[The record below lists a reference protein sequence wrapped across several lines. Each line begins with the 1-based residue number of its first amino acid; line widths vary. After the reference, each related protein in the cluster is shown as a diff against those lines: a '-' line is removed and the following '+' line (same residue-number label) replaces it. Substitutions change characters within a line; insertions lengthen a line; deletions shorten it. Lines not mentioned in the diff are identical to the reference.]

1 MDEFTP
7 MMHQYLQIK
16 KEKPDTI
23 LFFRLGDFYEMF
35 FDDAKIASQIL
46 NITLTSREAGKNKR
60 VPMCGLPYHAAESY
74 IAKLIKVGKRVA
86 ICEQVEDPKTAKG
99 LVKREVIRTIT
110 PGNVLSPTLLEDK
123 VQNYLACINKDKSG
137 IGLAFIEPS
146 TGEFRLTEFRDN
158 ASETKLFAELTR
170 IGPKECLIPER
181 LRDDASLSAF
191 ARDMSM
197 SITIQDDWVFSLDT
211 AQSTLCGFFGTTT
224 LDGFGC
230 SHLNSGISAAGTII
244 RYLKETQSSSLS
256 HITKITP
263 YRPEEFMAIDPAS
276 WRNLELTS
284 TIRSGEKTGSLIWVL
299 DQTVTAM
306 GGRLLRSWIHQPL
319 LKIEEIVCRQEGI
332 EVFFRSS
339 SLRETIIPY
348 LKSIHDLAR
357 LVGRIDAGL
366 ANARD
371 LIALK
376 ESLLVVPNIKTALR
390 GSSTS
395 GGGSPSGG
403 GITCQGSFLSGTCPS
418 KVMEDILLDLDE
430 LRDVVELIDTAIHD
444 TPPLSIREG
453 GIIKPGYNQEL
464 DELHS
469 MTRDAKGWII
479 NLQKEEIK
487 RTGIGS
493 LKIGYNKVFG
503 YYIEITKAN
512 LHLVPEDY
520 IRKQTIANG
529 ERFIAPQLKEK
540 EVQILS
546 ASQRIAEI
554 EYEIFMN
561 VRSDILSKIDRI
573 QQVSQAIAMLDVLSS
588 LAKVAVEND
597 YTRPLVNDGD
607 VILLKDARHPVVER
621 IMTGERFVPND
632 TLIDRADNQIL
643 IITGPNM
650 AGKSTYIRQVALIVL
665 MAQIGSFVPAK
676 KAEIGVVDQI
686 FTRVGASDEL
696 IKGQSTFMVEMVETA
711 NILNNSTSKSLIIL
725 DEIGRGT
732 STFDGVSIAWAV
744 AEYIHNH
751 NSLKAR
757 TLFSTHYH
765 ELTELE
771 LLLGG
776 IKNYNIAVKEW
787 GDKIIFLRKVIPG
800 GADKS
805 YGIHVARLA
814 GLPKEVILRATEI
827 LDNLEMESISGN
839 GKPKLAMVKGRRGEK
854 EKYVRLSIF
863 DLAQEIND
871 KAVTALKQMDID
883 NLTPIE
889 ALNRLHELKKM
900 V

>member
-1 MDEFTP
+1 MSEFTP

-35 FDDAKIASQIL
+35 FDDAKTASQIL
-46 NITLTSREAGKNKR
+46 SITLTSREAGKGKR
-60 VPMCGLPYHAAESY
+60 VPMCGIPYHAAEAY
-74 IAKLIKVGKRVA
+74 IAKLIKAGKRVA

-99 LVKREVIRTIT
+99 LVKREVVRTIT

-146 TGEFRLTEFRDN
+146 TGEFRLAEFGN
-158 ASETKLFAELTR
+158 EAKLWTELTR

-181 LRDDASLSAF
+181 LKGDASLIAF
-191 ARDMSM
+191 AADISM
-197 SITIQDDWVFSLDT
+197 SITIQDDWVFSIDT

-230 SHLNSGISAAGTII
+230 SHLNPGVSAAGVII

-256 HITKITP
+256 HITKIIP

-299 DQTVTAM
+299 DQTGTAM
-306 GGRLLRSWIHQPL
+306 GGRLLRSWIQQPL
-319 LKIEEIVCRQEGI
+319 LKVEEIVSRQEGI
-332 EVFFRSS
+332 EAFFRSS
-339 SLRETIIPY
+339 SLRETIISY
-348 LKSIHDLAR
+348 LKPIHDLAR
-357 LVGRIDAGL
+357 LVARIDAGL

-376 ESLLVVPNIKTALR
+376 ESLLVVPSIKIVLQ
-390 GSSTS
+390 GDSIS
-395 GGGSPSGG
+395 GEDSISGRDSVVG
-403 GITCQGSFLSGTCPS
+403 TCQGN
-418 KVMEDILLDLDE
+418 VIEDIQLDLDE
-430 LRDVVELIDTAIHD
+430 LRDIVDLIDIAIHD
-444 TPPLSIREG
+444 TPPLSLREG
-453 GIIKPGYNQEL
+453 GIIKPGYSQEL

-512 LHLVPEDY
+512 LHLVPDDY

-561 VRSDILSKIDRI
+561 VRSEILGKIDRI
-573 QQVSQAIAMLDVLSS
+573 QRVSQAIAMLDVLSS

-597 YTRPLVNDGD
+597 YTRPLINDGD
-607 VILLKDARHPVVER
+607 VIMLKDARHPVVER
-621 IMTGERFVPND
+621 IMSGERFVPND
-632 TLIDRADNQIL
+632 TLLNRTDNQIL

-696 IKGQSTFMVEMVETA
+696 IKGQSTFMVEMIETA

-751 NSLKAR
+751 TSLKAR

-765 ELTELE
+765 ELIELE
-771 LLLGG
+771 LLFKG

-787 GDKIIFLRKVIPG
+787 GDKIIFLRKVVPG

-805 YGIHVARLA
+805 YGIHVAKLA

-827 LDNLEMESISGN
+827 LDNLEMESISGS
-839 GKPKLAMVKGRRGEK
+839 GKPKLARVKEKRGESGEK

-871 KAVTALKQMDID
+871 KAVAALKQMDID
-883 NLTPIE
+883 NITPIE
-889 ALNRLHELKKM
+889 ALNKLHELKKM

>member
-1 MDEFTP
+1 MTEFTP
-7 MMHQYLQIK
+7 MMSQYLQIK

-35 FDDAKIASQIL
+35 FDDAKTASQIL
-46 NITLTSREAGKNKR
+46 NITLTSREAGKNNR

-74 IAKLIKVGKRVA
+74 IAKLIKAGKKVA
-86 ICEQVEDPKTAKG
+86 ICEQVEDAKAAKG

-146 TGEFRLTEFRDN
+146 TGDFKVAEFGGSSSDRNNEDRLFT
-158 ASETKLFAELTR
+158 ELTR
-170 IGPKECLIPER
+170 ICPKECLIPER
-181 LRDDASLSAF
+181 LRNDARLSAF
-191 ARDMSM
+191 ARDISM
-197 SITIQDDWVFSLDT
+197 SITIQDDWIFSLDT

-230 SHLNSGISAAGTII
+230 SHLTHGISAAGTII
-244 RYLKETQSSSLS
+244 RYLKETQVSSLS

-276 WRNLELTS
+276 WRNLELTK

-319 LKIEEIVCRQEGI
+319 LKIEEISYRQDGI
-332 EVFFRSS
+332 EVFFKAS
-339 SLRETIIPY
+339 SLRETIISY
-348 LKSIHDLAR
+348 LRSIHDLAR

-376 ESLLVVPNIKTALR
+376 ESLLVIPNIKTVLR
-390 GSSTS
+390 S
-395 GGGSPSGG
+395 
-403 GITCQGSFLSGTCPS
+403 CQG
-418 KVMEDILLDLDE
+418 KVIEDILIDMDE
-430 LRDVVELIDTAIHD
+430 LRDIVDLIDIAIND
-444 TPPLSIREG
+444 NPPLSIREG
-453 GIIKPGYNQEL
+453 GIIKPGYDPEL

-469 MTRDAKGWII
+469 ITRDAKGWII

-512 LHLVPEDY
+512 LHLVPQDY

-529 ERFIAPQLKEK
+529 ERFISQQLKEK
-540 EVQILS
+540 EVQILG

-554 EYEIFMN
+554 EYEIFMR
-561 VRSDILSKIDRI
+561 VRAEIISKIDRI

-607 VILLKDARHPVVER
+607 VILLKDARHPVVEK
-621 IMTGERFVPND
+621 IMSGERFVPND
-632 TLIDRADNQIL
+632 TLIDRSNNQIL

-696 IKGQSTFMVEMVETA
+696 IKGQSTFMVEMIETA
-711 NILNNSTSKSLIIL
+711 NILNNSTPKSLIIL

-751 NSLKAR
+751 SSLKAR

-771 LLLGG
+771 LLFKG

-787 GDKIIFLRKVIPG
+787 GDKIIFLRKVIQG

-827 LDNLEMESISGN
+827 LDNLEMESIAGN
-839 GKPKLAMVKGRRGEK
+839 GKPKLAKVKEGK
-854 EKYVRLSIF
+854 EKYVQLSIF
-863 DLAQEIND
+863 DLPQTINNEV
-871 KAVTALKQMDID
+871 VTALKQIDID
-883 NLTPIE
+883 NLTPLE

>member
-1 MDEFTP
+1 
-7 MMHQYLQIK
+7 
-16 KEKPDTI
+16 
-23 LFFRLGDFYEMF
+23 
-35 FDDAKIASQIL
+35 
-46 NITLTSREAGKNKR
+46 
-60 VPMCGLPYHAAESY
+60 
-74 IAKLIKVGKRVA
+74 
-86 ICEQVEDPKTAKG
+86 
-99 LVKREVIRTIT
+99 
-110 PGNVLSPTLLEDK
+110 
-123 VQNYLACINKDKSG
+123 
-137 IGLAFIEPS
+137 
-146 TGEFRLTEFRDN
+146 
-158 ASETKLFAELTR
+158 
-170 IGPKECLIPER
+170 
-181 LRDDASLSAF
+181 
-191 ARDMSM
+191 
-197 SITIQDDWVFSLDT
+197 
-211 AQSTLCGFFGTTT
+211 
-224 LDGFGC
+224 
-230 SHLNSGISAAGTII
+230 
-244 RYLKETQSSSLS
+244 
-256 HITKITP
+256 
-263 YRPEEFMAIDPAS
+263 MAIDPAS
-276 WRNLELTS
+276 WRNLELTQ
-284 TIRSGEKTGSLIWVL
+284 TIRGGEKTGSLICVL
-299 DQTVTAM
+299 DQTETAM

-319 LKIEEIVCRQEGI
+319 LKVEEITYRQDGI

-339 SLRETIIPY
+339 TLRETIISY
-348 LKSIHDLAR
+348 LKSIHDMAR

-376 ESLLVVPNIKTALR
+376 ESMLVIPGIKTALC
-390 GSSTS
+390 S
-395 GGGSPSGG
+395 
-403 GITCQGSFLSGTCPS
+403 CQG
-418 KVMEDILLDLDE
+418 KVIEDILLELDE
-430 LRDVVELIDTAIHD
+430 LSDIVELIDTSIHN
-444 TPPLSIREG
+444 TPSFSIREG
-453 GIIKPGYNQEL
+453 GIIKSGYNQEL

-512 LHLVPEDY
+512 LDLVPQDY

-529 ERFIAPQLKEK
+529 ERFISPQLKEK

-554 EYEIFMN
+554 EYEIFMS
-561 VRSDILSKIDRI
+561 VRAEIISKIDRI
-573 QQVSQAIAMLDVLSS
+573 QQVSRAIAMIDVLCS

-597 YTRPLVNDGD
+597 YVMPLINDGD
-607 VILLKDARHPVVER
+607 IILLKDARHPVVER
-621 IMTGERFVPND
+621 IMSDERFVPND
-632 TLIDRADNQIL
+632 TLLDKSDNQIL

-696 IKGQSTFMVEMVETA
+696 VKGQSTFMVEMVETA

-751 NSLKAR
+751 ANLKAR

-771 LLLGG
+771 LLFKGV
-776 IKNYNIAVKEW
+776 KNYNIAVKEW
-787 GDKIIFLRKVIPG
+787 GEKIIFLRKVIRG

-827 LDNLEMESISGN
+827 LDNLEMDSISGN
-839 GKPKLAMVKGRRGEK
+839 GKPKLAMEHIGKKRK
-854 EKYVRLSIF
+854 EKYVQLSIF
-863 DLAQEIND
+863 DFPQTINN
-871 KAVTALKQMDID
+871 KAVDALKQMDID

-889 ALNRLHELKKM
+889 AINRLHELKKM

>member
-1 MDEFTP
+1 
-7 MMHQYLQIK
+7 
-16 KEKPDTI
+16 
-23 LFFRLGDFYEMF
+23 
-35 FDDAKIASQIL
+35 
-46 NITLTSREAGKNKR
+46 
-60 VPMCGLPYHAAESY
+60 
-74 IAKLIKVGKRVA
+74 
-86 ICEQVEDPKTAKG
+86 
-99 LVKREVIRTIT
+99 
-110 PGNVLSPTLLEDK
+110 
-123 VQNYLACINKDKSG
+123 
-137 IGLAFIEPS
+137 
-146 TGEFRLTEFRDN
+146 
-158 ASETKLFAELTR
+158 
-170 IGPKECLIPER
+170 
-181 LRDDASLSAF
+181 
-191 ARDMSM
+191 
-197 SITIQDDWVFSLDT
+197 
-211 AQSTLCGFFGTTT
+211 
-224 LDGFGC
+224 
-230 SHLNSGISAAGTII
+230 
-244 RYLKETQSSSLS
+244 
-256 HITKITP
+256 
-263 YRPEEFMAIDPAS
+263 MAIDPAS
-276 WRNLELTS
+276 WRNLELTQ
-284 TIRSGEKTGSLIWVL
+284 TIRGGEKTGSLICVL
-299 DQTVTAM
+299 DQTETAM

-319 LKIEEIVCRQEGI
+319 LKVEEITYRQDGI

-339 SLRETIIPY
+339 TLRETIISY
-348 LKSIHDLAR
+348 LKSIHDMAR

-376 ESLLVVPNIKTALR
+376 ESMLVIPGIKTALC
-390 GSSTS
+390 S
-395 GGGSPSGG
+395 
-403 GITCQGSFLSGTCPS
+403 CQG
-418 KVMEDILLDLDE
+418 KVIENISLELDE
-430 LRDVVELIDTAIHD
+430 LRDIVELIDTSIHN
-444 TPPLSIREG
+444 TPSFSIREG
-453 GIIKPGYNQEL
+453 GIIKSGYNQEL

-512 LHLVPEDY
+512 LDLVPQDC

-529 ERFIAPQLKEK
+529 ERFISPQLKEK

-554 EYEIFMN
+554 EYEIFMS
-561 VRSDILSKIDRI
+561 VRAEIISKIDRI
-573 QQVSQAIAMLDVLSS
+573 QQVSRAIAMIDVLCS

-597 YTRPLVNDGD
+597 YVMPLINDGD
-607 VILLKDARHPVVER
+607 IILLKDARHPVVER
-621 IMTGERFVPND
+621 IMSGERFVPND
-632 TLIDRADNQIL
+632 TLLDKSDNQIL

-676 KAEIGVVDQI
+676 EAEIGVVDQI

-696 IKGQSTFMVEMVETA
+696 VKGQSTFMVEMVETA

-751 NSLKAR
+751 ANLKAR

-771 LLLGG
+771 LLFKGV
-776 IKNYNIAVKEW
+776 KNYNIAVKEW
-787 GDKIIFLRKVIPG
+787 GEKIIFLRKVIRG

-827 LDNLEMESISGN
+827 LDNLEMDSISGN
-839 GKPKLAMVKGRRGEK
+839 GKPKLAMEHIGKKRK
-854 EKYVRLSIF
+854 EKYVQLSIF
-863 DLAQEIND
+863 DFPQTINN
-871 KAVTALKQMDID
+871 KAVDALKQMDID

-889 ALNRLHELKKM
+889 AINRLHELKKM

>member
-1 MDEFTP
+1 MSEFTP
-7 MMHQYLQIK
+7 MMSQYLQIK
-16 KEKPDTI
+16 KERPGTI

-35 FDDAKIASQIL
+35 FDDAKTASQIL
-46 NITLTSREAGKNKR
+46 NITLTSREAGKNNR
-60 VPMCGLPYHAAESY
+60 VPMCGLPYHAAETY
-74 IAKLIKVGKRVA
+74 IAKLIKAGKKVA
-86 ICEQVEDPKTAKG
+86 ICEQVEDAKMAKG
-99 LVKREVIRTIT
+99 LVKREIIRTIT

-123 VQNYLACINKDKSG
+123 VPNYLACINKDKSG

-146 TGEFRLTEFRDN
+146 TGEFRVAEFRGSNNISDN
-158 ASETKLFAELTR
+158 GEAKLFTELTR
-170 IGPKECLIPER
+170 ICPKECLIPER
-181 LRDDASLSAF
+181 LRDDAGLSAF
-191 ARDMSM
+191 AADISM
-197 SITIQDDWVFSLDT
+197 SITVQDDWVFNLDT
-211 AQSTLCGFFGTTT
+211 ARSTLCGFFDTTT

-230 SHLNSGISAAGTII
+230 SLLTHSIGAAGGII
-244 RYLKETQSSSLS
+244 RYLKETQVSSLS
-256 HITKITP
+256 HITRITP

-276 WRNLELTS
+276 WRNLELTQ

-299 DQTVTAM
+299 DQTGTAM

-319 LKIEEIVCRQEGI
+319 LRVEEIRYRQDGI
-332 EVFFRSS
+332 EVFFKSS
-339 SLRETIIPY
+339 SLRETIIAC
-348 LKSIHDLAR
+348 LKSIHDLSR
-357 LVGRIDAGL
+357 LVGRIDAGM

-376 ESLLVVPNIKTALR
+376 ESLLVVPSIKTALC
-390 GSSTS
+390 S
-395 GGGSPSGG
+395 
-403 GITCQGSFLSGTCPS
+403 CQGKTI
-418 KVMEDILLDLDE
+418 EDILIDMDE
-430 LRDVVELIDTAIHD
+430 LRDIVELIDVAIHN
-444 TPPLSIREG
+444 TPPLSLREG

-512 LHLVPEDY
+512 LHLVPQDY

-546 ASQRIAEI
+546 AGQRISEI
-554 EYEIFMN
+554 EYEIFMQ
-561 VRSDILSKIDRI
+561 VRSEIINKMDRI
-573 QQVSQAIAMLDVLSS
+573 QQVSRAIALIDVLSS

-597 YTRPLVNDGD
+597 YARPLINDSD
-607 VILLKDARHPVVER
+607 IILLKDARHPVVEK
-621 IMTGERFVPND
+621 ILSGERFVPND
-632 TLIDRADNQIL
+632 TLLDRSDNQLL

-696 IKGQSTFMVEMVETA
+696 IKGQSTFMVEMIETA
-711 NILNNSTSKSLIIL
+711 NILNNSTPRSLIIL

-751 NSLKAR
+751 DNLKAR

-765 ELTELE
+765 ELTEME
-771 LLLGG
+771 LLLKGVR
-776 IKNYNIAVKEW
+776 NYNIAVKEW
-787 GDKIIFLRKVIPG
+787 GDKIIFLRKIVQG

-827 LDNLEMESISGN
+827 LDNLEMDSISGN
-839 GKPKLAMVKGRRGEK
+839 GQPKLAMEHMKNMEKKRK
-854 EKYVRLSIF
+854 EKYVQLSIF
-863 DLAQEIND
+863 DLPQTINN
-871 KAVTALKQMDID
+871 KAVDALKQLDVD

-889 ALNRLHELKKM
+889 AINRLHELKKM